1 MKGMFV
7 NNDVKTYL
15 NKVNKTDEEGQAASR
30 KTDIGFF

>member
-7 NNDVKTYL
+7 NNDVNTYL
-15 NKVNKTDEEGQAASR
+15 KKVNKADAEGQAASR